1 MEKVKRFLLDDSATA
16 EATTTVIIITA
27 VGLLLAAGVILWY
40 DKLEGFFNT
49 AGGTLEN
56 CGSNLNL

>member
-27 VGLLLAAGVILWY
+27 VGLLLAAGVIVWY
-40 DKLEGFFNT
+40 DKLEWFFNN
-49 AGGTLEN
+49 AGGNLEN
-56 CGSNLNL
+56 YGSNFKL